1 VTGRGD
7 GPADLD
13 RERRIRRE
21 LAELRRLI
29 EGNPRLAERTA
40 AMLRGDLEAPGL
52 EEPKMNGAEEQVS
65 IRVPEGTQARAE
77 ALVPALNEAPEFKVL
92 RCTKSAILRLAIL
105 RGLEALEAE
114 HLPGG
119 RRRG

>member
-1 VTGRGD
+1 MTERDD

-21 LAELRRLI
+21 LAELRALLD
-29 EGNPRLAERTA
+29 GNPRLAERTA
-40 AMLRGDLEAPGL
+40 AVLSGRLEAPGL
-52 EEPKMNGAEEQVS
+52 EESKMTAAEEQVS

-77 ALVPALNEAPEFKVL
+77 ALVSALEPTPEFRLV

-105 RGLEALEAE
+105 RGLELLEQE
-114 HLPGG
+114 HPKAAK
-119 RRRG
+119 RRG